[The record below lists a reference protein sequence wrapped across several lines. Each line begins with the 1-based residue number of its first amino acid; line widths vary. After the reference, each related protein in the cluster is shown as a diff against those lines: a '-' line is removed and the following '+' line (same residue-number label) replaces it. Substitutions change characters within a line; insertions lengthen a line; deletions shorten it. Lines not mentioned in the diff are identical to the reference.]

1 MRKAWILLLVL
12 ALGSAVQAQRA
23 VSLRLVFPPF
33 SGLGIGL
40 GLEAPLEGLEAP
52 LEQNTALR
60 IYGEVFPSGP
70 NFLVA
75 GDFLFKPDLGQ
86 VDRDLRGI
94 RPYFGGGLWVMVPS
108 GGSPGLGLGLALGV
122 EFLLEPRTGVFL
134 EEEGAYFYPFWGGR
148 LVLGANLR

>member
-23 VSLRLVFPPF
+23 VSLRLVFPP
-33 SGLGIGL
+33 SGAGIGL
-40 GLEAPLEGLEAP
+40 GLEAPLE
-52 LEQNTALR
+52 QNTVLR

-94 RPYFGGGLWVMVPS
+94 RPYFGGGLGVRVPS
-108 GGSPGLGLGLALGV
+108 GGSPDLGLGLALGV

-134 EEEGAYFYPFWGGR
+134 EGAYFYPFGGGQGGR
-148 LVLGANLR
+148 LILGANLR

>member
-1 MRKAWILLLVL
+1 MRKAWILFLVL

-23 VSLRLVFPPF
+23 VSLRLSLPLAGF
-33 SGLGIGL
+33 GL
-40 GLEAPLEGLEAP
+40 GLEAPLER
-52 LEQNTALR
+52 NTAFR
-60 IYGEVFPSGP
+60 VYGDLFPGGP
-70 NFLVA
+70 SVLLA

-94 RPYFGGGLWVMVPS
+94 RPYFGGGLGVRVPS
-108 GGSPGLGLGLALGV
+108 GGSPDLGLGLALGV

-134 EEEGAYFYPFWGGR
+134 EGAYFYPFGGGQGSR